1 MTATIENI
9 RAVSV
14 DTWAKDAANA
24 ERDFFA
30 AMFNGLEQ
38 FQQGNHQHLAKA
50 LTIASGKTCKRIKR
64 VEAQKIA
71 FAPHMRRVILGTID
85 NVTIKFVKDSDFG
98 YTFTV
103 GDNGGVNSA
112 KLEAVRLLAVRG
124 ARTTGKA
131 AEEYKKAF
139 PLATPKSDATS
150 KRDLMWKKRATI
162 ETWCKA
168 NKIPF
173 SQFAAV
179 MTAKKGD
186 DPRKA

>member
-1 MTATIENI
+1 MTAIETKI
-9 RAVSV
+9 RNVSI

-24 ERDFFA
+24 DRDFFA
-30 AMFNGLEQ
+30 AMVNGLEQ
-38 FQQGNHQHLAKA
+38 FQQGNHQPLSKA
-50 LTIASGKTCKRIKR
+50 MTIANGKTCKRIKR
-64 VEAQKIA
+64 VESQKIA
-71 FAPHMRRVILGTID
+71 FATHMRRIILAVID

-103 GDNGGVNSA
+103 GDNGGVNGD
-112 KLEAVRLLAVRG
+112 KLEAVRMLAACG

-139 PLATPKSDATS
+139 PPPAPKADATS
-150 KRDLMWKKRATI
+150 KRDMMWKKREAL
-162 ETWCKA
+162 EAWCKA

-173 SQFAAV
+173 SQLAAV

-186 DPRKA
+186 DPRK